1 MEDSSRCQSR
11 SPEGSIAPAPPAAA
25 ASRRTRI
32 PSSRHVSGPGF
43 VVLDITTAD
52 EETALAPMDG
62 LQQLWAGSG
71 TTTIRRDPA
80 QPGARARVHADIR
93 RTNPRCPCTVAS
105 LDAAAGGPS
114 APPGIQMV
122 SVWVC

>member
-1 MEDSSRCQSR
+1 MPIQESGGEHRACSA
-11 SPEGSIAPAPPAAA
+11 GAA
-25 ASRRTRI
+25 ASRRTWI

-62 LQQLWAGSG
+62 LQQLWAASG
-71 TTTIRRDPA
+71 TTAIRRDPA

-105 LDAAAGGPS
+105 LDAAAGGPF